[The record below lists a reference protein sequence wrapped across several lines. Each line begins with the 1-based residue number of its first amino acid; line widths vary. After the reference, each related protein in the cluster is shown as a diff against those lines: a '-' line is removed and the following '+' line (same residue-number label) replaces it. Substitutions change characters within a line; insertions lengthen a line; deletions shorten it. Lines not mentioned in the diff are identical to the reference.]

1 VGRGGNQPRTR
12 GNHVTSILPE
22 RHSLSK
28 TESSKTS
35 PRFFL
40 LAKQLPT
47 SFVGNSMR
55 APLPDSLYRLAR
67 PMLFRLDA
75 ETAHHVTVIG
85 LRWAQK
91 CGLAGLLTR
100 RVECPPV
107 TVMGLPFANRVGLA
121 AGLDKAGTCVD
132 GFAALGFGH
141 IEVGTITPRP
151 QPGNPRPRLFRL
163 PERQAII
170 NRMGFNNPGLAQ
182 AVANVTSRKWRGVLG
197 INIGKNFDT
206 PNERA
211 IDDYVACL
219 RGAYTCADYV
229 AVNISSPNT
238 KGLRDLQHEQALRSL
253 LEALKAEQSHL
264 SQQHQRYTP
273 IAVKIA
279 PDLDPDQVKAMAAL
293 FLSEK
298 VDAVIATNT
307 TISREGVKD
316 LPGGNEGGGLSGAP
330 LRERATALLR
340 LLRQET
346 GGALPLIGVGGIMSA
361 DDAREKFAA
370 GASLVQIY
378 TGLVYRGPSLVA
390 EVAAVD
396 EANGNDGS

>member
-1 VGRGGNQPRTR
+1 MTMSRACEVP
-12 GNHVTSILPE
+12 IL
-22 RHSLSK
+22 
-28 TESSKTS
+28 
-35 PRFFL
+35 
-40 LAKQLPT
+40 
-47 SFVGNSMR
+47 
-55 APLPDSLYRLAR
+55 
-67 PMLFRLDA
+67 
-75 ETAHHVTVIG
+75 
-85 LRWAQK
+85 
-91 CGLAGLLTR
+91 
-100 RVECPPV
+100 
-107 TVMGLPFANRVGLA
+107 
-121 AGLDKAGTCVD
+121 
-132 GFAALGFGH
+132 
-141 IEVGTITPRP
+141 
-151 QPGNPRPRLFRL
+151 
-163 PERQAII
+163 
-170 NRMGFNNPGLAQ
+170 
-182 AVANVTSRKWRGVLG
+182 
-197 INIGKNFDT
+197 
-206 PNERA
+206 
-211 IDDYVACL
+211 
-219 RGAYTCADYV
+219 CADYV

-264 SQQHQRYTP
+264 SQKHQRYTP

-316 LPGGNEGGGLSGAP
+316 LPGWNEGGGLSGAP

-370 GASLVQIY
+370 GASLVQLY
-378 TGLVYRGPSLVA
+378 TGLIYRGPGLVA

-396 EANGNDGS
+396 DGRSVLPA